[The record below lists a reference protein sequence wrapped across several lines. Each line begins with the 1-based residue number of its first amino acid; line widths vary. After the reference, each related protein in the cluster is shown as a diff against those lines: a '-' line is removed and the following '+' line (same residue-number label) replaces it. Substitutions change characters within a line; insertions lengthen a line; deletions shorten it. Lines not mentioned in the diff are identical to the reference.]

1 MDKLGAFSGVCGA
14 CDGTGEFDETEG
26 QYIIPL
32 NNKALNAG
40 IEIAS
45 GDAKLQDGYDSK
57 DYSQAQ
63 AIYNQMGRKFG
74 SFLKRNVPQAYFD
87 GVTARLSEIA
97 GTSPKFTR

>member
-14 CDGTGEFDETEG
+14 CDGTGEFDETDG

-32 NNKALNAG
+32 NDKALDAG

-45 GDAKLQDGYDSK
+45 GDAELQEDYNLK

-63 AIYNQMGRKFG
+63 AIYNQMGRNFA
-74 SFLKRNVPQAYFD
+74 SFLRRNVPAAYFD
-87 GVTARLSEIA
+87 GVTAKLSEIA
-97 GTSPKFTR
+97 GISPRFTR